1 MAARGQ
7 LGTHPPHAGVA
18 ACVGVQVAHHRDQVG
33 VGRRPGRGAGLAP
46 VVVARRGHAQ
56 FPAHERHRVFIGVR
70 PVCDSSELH
79 CFPFANQV
87 ATFFANSTCI
97 CNSAVFAFSSFSSAR
112 SRINSSRSDSLNG
125 ASAGTEDACLSRS
138 FFTHLPNVI
147 SCTPIL
153 RATSTTGRPPS
164 ITKATASALYSS
176 VKLRRVDP
184 TIHTPLTKGS
194 YIAYPENRGRSSRRS
209 GVSVVG
215 HGGGDFVGGVAGEV
229 VAVAVVAAGG
239 AGGGVADGVLH
250 VAQRGAFVE
259 GGGDE
264 GGPHGVRADAFGV
277 GDAGVAGEAANEA
290 PGGDPV
296 EGGAGGGGEDRP
308 FGAVADQGVERDE
321 DAGGERGGGALVAF
335 APVAEHSVAFGDGE
349 VVNAGADGFA
359 DAQPVGKQQRDQGI
373 GAGAVGAGGGAELS
387 ALLGAEPGGGVFVV
401 GAGAFDVGEGGADD
415 GVLAGGVAVEAVQG

>member
-194 YIAYPENRGRSSRRS
+194 YIACPENRGRSTSVAQPDGRTSPPRAHGRAGGPRRRGPRRGGPWTRRRRS
-209 GVSVVG
+209 CGDLEAPLS
-215 HGGGDFVGGVAGEV
+215 GGGEDSLEACLDGGDGGSFTLLEVGEVGKGGGVGGLREAGGPLG
-229 VAVAVVAAGG
+229 GG
-239 AGGGVADGVLH
+239 AGG
-250 VAQRGAFVE
+250 RGRGGARRGTAGAWP
-259 GGGDE
+259 GGG
-264 GGPHGVRADAFGV
+264 
-277 GDAGVAGEAANEA
+277 
-290 PGGDPV
+290 PGG
-296 EGGAGGGGEDRP
+296 GQGRRAGAGG
-308 FGAVADQGVERDE
+308 A
-321 DAGGERGGGALVAF
+321 
-335 APVAEHSVAFGDGE
+335 
-349 VVNAGADGFA
+349 
-359 DAQPVGKQQRDQGI
+359 
-373 GAGAVGAGGGAELS
+373 
-387 ALLGAEPGGGVFVV
+387 
-401 GAGAFDVGEGGADD
+401 
-415 GVLAGGVAVEAVQG
+415 

>member
-138 FFTHLPNVI
+138 FFTHLPNLI
-147 SCTPIL
+147 SCTPVL

-164 ITKATASALYSS
+164 IPKATASALYSS

-194 YIAYPENRGRSSRRS
+194 YIACPENRGRSTPPRGGSVPARARRTDRRRQVVRRKGRVRSLRTGRPGSGSRGRSRR
-209 GVSVVG
+209 
-215 HGGGDFVGGVAGEV
+215 
-229 VAVAVVAAGG
+229 AA
-239 AGGGVADGVLH
+239 ACIARRDG
-250 VAQRGAFVE
+250 QRGSR
-259 GGGDE
+259 
-264 GGPHGVRADAFGV
+264 HGRRHRAG
-277 GDAGVAGEAANEA
+277 
-290 PGGDPV
+290 
-296 EGGAGGGGEDRP
+296 
-308 FGAVADQGVERDE
+308 
-321 DAGGERGGGALVAF
+321 RG
-335 APVAEHSVAFGDGE
+335 
-349 VVNAGADGFA
+349 
-359 DAQPVGKQQRDQGI
+359 
-373 GAGAVGAGGGAELS
+373 
-387 ALLGAEPGGGVFVV
+387 
-401 GAGAFDVGEGGADD
+401 
-415 GVLAGGVAVEAVQG
+415 

>member
-1 MAARGQ
+1 DGDLRTGLAVPSAQPSGPHGPPDPHEAQSMAARGQ

-176 VKLRRVDP
+176 VKLRRVDT
-184 TIHTPLTKGS
+184 TIHTPATKVS
-194 YIAYPENRGRSSRRS
+194 YIACPENRGRST
-209 GVSVVG
+209 
-215 HGGGDFVGGVAGEV
+215 
-229 VAVAVVAAGG
+229 G
-239 AGGGVADGVLH
+239 AGGV
-250 VAQRGAFVE
+250 
-259 GGGDE
+259 
-264 GGPHGVRADAFGV
+264 DAAAWRP
-277 GDAGVAGEAANEA
+277 AG
-290 PGGDPV
+290 
-296 EGGAGGGGEDRP
+296 
-308 FGAVADQGVERDE
+308 
-321 DAGGERGGGALVAF
+321 
-335 APVAEHSVAFGDGE
+335 S
-349 VVNAGADGFA
+349 
-359 DAQPVGKQQRDQGI
+359 
-373 GAGAVGAGGGAELS
+373 VGAA
-387 ALLGAEPGGGVFVV
+387 
-401 GAGAFDVGEGGADD
+401 
-415 GVLAGGVAVEAVQG
+415 

>member
-87 ATFFANSTCI
+87 ATFFANSTWI
-97 CNSAVFAFSSFSSAR
+97 CNSVVLAFSSFSSAR

-138 FFTHLPNVI
+138 CFTHLPNVI

-194 YIAYPENRGRSSRRS
+194 YIACPENRGRSSGPAAVGGGQVLRLRHPRRRS
-209 GVSVVG
+209 DHLLPRRQRAPTIGVR
-215 HGGGDFVGGVAGEV
+215 
-229 VAVAVVAAGG
+229 
-239 AGGGVADGVLH
+239 GVLH
-250 VAQRGAFVE
+250 HRAQRR
-259 GGGDE
+259 
-264 GGPHGVRADAFGV
+264 RAAP
-277 GDAGVAGEAANEA
+277 AARHSDQA
-290 PGGDPV
+290 LPPD
-296 EGGAGGGGEDRP
+296 GGAHRP
-308 FGAVADQGVERDE
+308 
-321 DAGGERGGGALVAF
+321 
-335 APVAEHSVAFGDGE
+335 
-349 VVNAGADGFA
+349 AGAQRPA
-359 DAQPVGKQQRDQGI
+359 DLRG
-373 GAGAVGAGGGAELS
+373 S
-387 ALLGAEPGGGVFVV
+387 
-401 GAGAFDVGEGGADD
+401 
-415 GVLAGGVAVEAVQG
+415 